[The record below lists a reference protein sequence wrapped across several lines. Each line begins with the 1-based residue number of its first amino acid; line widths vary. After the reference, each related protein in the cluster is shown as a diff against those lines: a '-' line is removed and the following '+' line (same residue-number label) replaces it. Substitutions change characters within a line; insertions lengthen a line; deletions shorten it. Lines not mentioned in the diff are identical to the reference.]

1 MADASSCLSD
11 ISRVLEL
18 RGETT
23 LAEAYREAW
32 AFSQAGWTEFF
43 GYPPE
48 LSPTLFRCLDGSEW
62 GMLSM
67 YGFIE
72 LADGTIRLPS
82 RDVRQPAFG
91 TSTPKEHISSEA
103 DLVPAARRLLK
114 RILDGVP
121 GVLET
126 VAVKLSLRGFDP
138 SGLVLGEDQD
148 GERGAEEPPAD
159 KPR

>member
-1 MADASSCLSD
+1 MVDASSCLSD

-32 AFSQAGWTEFF
+32 AFSQAGWTESVE
-43 GYPPE
+43 YAPE

-62 GMLSM
+62 GLLSM

-82 RDVRQPAFG
+82 RDVRQPSFG

-121 GVLET
+121 GLRAWTEMS
-126 VAVKLSLRGFDP
+126 LSLRGLDL
-138 SGLVLGEDQD
+138 SGLV
-148 GERGAEEPPAD
+148 
-159 KPR
+159 

>member
-11 ISRVLEL
+11 ISEVLEL
-18 RGETT
+18 RGEKT

-32 AFSQAGWTEFF
+32 AFSQARQGEFF

-48 LSPTLFRCLDGSEW
+48 LTPTLFRCLDDSEW

-72 LADGTIRLPS
+72 LADGTIHIPS

-91 TSTPKEHISSEA
+91 TETPKEHISSEA

-114 RILDGVP
+114 RIFDSVP
-121 GVLET
+121 GLRAWTEMS
-126 VAVKLSLRGFDP
+126 LSLKGLDL
-138 SGLVLGEDQD
+138 SGLV
-148 GERGAEEPPAD
+148 
-159 KPR
+159 